1 MEGSRWDRSGRTWQ
15 AVSREASRSRV
26 GRMGQPEKGLE
37 MARIVTK
44 GQPEKGVQAACGVKR
59 NYYAVS

>member
-15 AVSREASRSRV
+15 AVSRGSRRRV

-44 GQPEKGVQAACGVKR
+44 GQPENGVQAACGVKR

>member
-15 AVSREASRSRV
+15 AVSRGASRSRV

-44 GQPEKGVQAACGVKR
+44 GQPEKGVQAACGVK
-59 NYYAVS
+59 